1 VWDKREQTLEQFAL
15 MFDEVKEKTFR
26 SSVGHFTEL
35 EDMLCIWI
43 DSMCCANLLVPPSL
57 AISTRLLPNM
67 ILKMFTIWTRL
78 ACFFTYYRDTAF

>member
-43 DSMCCANLLVPPSL
+43 DSMRCANLLVPPSL